1 MAFCSSPLKRK
12 MVMAL
17 SSRRKS
23 SPSSLP
29 AILQS
34 PPCAHEH
41 TRALKTNQK
50 ASEESPW
57 LTPGSCVAVAKVSTN
72 VRMRSGGQRG
82 WKAPL
87 RCRPTFVISVHWLQ
101 TKWKLY
107 IGGHE
112 ATSGEWMSPWRRD
125 DSVICEPR
133 NGFAVLC
140 WIVSCVCVLAPGWDS
155 SRSQHPADKASAS
168 RAEEGP
174 PASRRRCGSFSLI
187 WPDPDNNNKKTKQK
201 KTSKKP
207 QDRRFQYCISTVPPV
222 FYIEKCLLMTLFV
235 DNGHFL
241 LLFMLS

>member
-72 VRMRSGGQRG
+72 VRMRSGGQRD

-125 DSVICEPR
+125 DKSFVNPEMDS
-133 NGFAVLC
+133 LC
-140 WIVSCVCVLAPGWDS
+140 CAELCRVCACSHLVEIVVGLSILQIKRALLVRRKA
-155 SRSQHPADKASAS
+155 RQHLVEDVVV
-168 RAEEGP
+168 
-174 PASRRRCGSFSLI
+174 SL
-187 WPDPDNNNKKTKQK
+187 WFGLTTTTKKN
-201 KTSKKP
+201 SKKP
-207 QDRRFQYCISTVPPV
+207 HNRRFQYCISTVPPV